1 MVVSIQTRRNT
12 MRTTTR
18 SSLAVVAAGVA
29 TALVVWAVIRLLSVD
44 LTVEA
49 GSGTTQVDA
58 VDVLLA
64 SLVAGL
70 AAWGVFALLA
80 HWRRARWWPF
90 VGSTALAISM
100 LGPSYLADGISAVSL
115 ICLHIL
121 VGAVLIGG
129 FSRLVPRPWRAA
141 EYRTSRG

>member
-1 MVVSIQTRRNT
+1 MVVSIRTRRNM

-18 SSLAVVAAGVA
+18 SSLAVVAAGMA
-29 TALVVWAVIRLLSVD
+29 TALIVWAVIRLLSVD

-49 GSGTTQVDA
+49 GSGATQVDA

-100 LGPSYLADGISAVSL
+100 LGPSYLADGIAAFSL

-121 VGAVLIGG
+121 VGAVLITG
-129 FSRLVPRPWRAA
+129 FARLMPRTWSPA

>member
-1 MVVSIQTRRNT
+1 
-12 MRTTTR
+12 MRATTR
-18 SSLAVVAAGVA
+18 SSLAVVAAGMA
-29 TALVVWAVIRLLSVD
+29 TALVVWAVIRLLGVD

-70 AAWGVFALLA
+70 AAWGVHALLA
-80 HWRRARWWPF
+80 RWRRARWWLF
-90 VGSTALAISM
+90 VGSTGLAVSM
-100 LGPSYLADGISAVSL
+100 LGPSYLSDGISAVSL

-121 VGAVLIGG
+121 VGVVLIAG
-129 FSRLVPRPWRAA
+129 FTLLVPRPVRSI
-141 EYRTSRG
+141 EYRPSRG